1 MQPQQHCLQGCVLNL
16 PCHAAARCCPLLPT
30 AQEVKVDEIRGA
42 AEAKQA
48 VEEAIQMY
56 VDAYV
61 PKAYRVAK

>member
-1 MQPQQHCLQGCVLNL
+1 M
-16 PCHAAARCCPLLPT
+16 PCCCPLLPT

>member
-1 MQPQQHCLQGCVLNL
+1 VLL
-16 PCHAAARCCPLLPT
+16 PSAAAADT
-30 AQEVKVDEIRGA
+30 GSQEVKVDEIRGA